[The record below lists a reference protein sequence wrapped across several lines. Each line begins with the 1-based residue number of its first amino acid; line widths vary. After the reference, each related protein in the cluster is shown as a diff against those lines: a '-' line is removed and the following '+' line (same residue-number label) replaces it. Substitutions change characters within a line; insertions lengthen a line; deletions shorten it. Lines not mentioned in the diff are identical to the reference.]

1 MNKEDF
7 AYIGCRL
14 LSLYW
19 AFKTLNAISS
29 LVTTW
34 AAWQLDLFEFPSEL
48 AGVFYLGL
56 VTFVI
61 YLLIAVVLWFGAAR
75 IAQFLIPTASV
86 ENEGGT
92 ITLFQ
97 AQSVAFAA
105 VGILILLTSVPE
117 MGGVLFKMYQ
127 LKALDSHNQ
136 ASLGVQAQVFEISIQ
151 VLLGV
156 LLLFGSKGLSG
167 LLIRFREAGL
177 K

>member
-19 AFKTLNAISS
+19 AMQALNSISS
-29 LVTTW
+29 LVTAW
-34 AAWQLDLFEFPSEL
+34 AAWQANSYDVLSEV
-48 AGVFYLGL
+48 AGFIYFGL
-56 VTFVI
+56 VPPVL
-61 YLLIAVVLWFGAAR
+61 YLLVAAVLWFGTAR
-75 IAQFLIPTASV
+75 IVQLLIPTASV

-105 VGILILLTSVPE
+105 VGLLILLTSVPE
-117 MGGVLFKMYQ
+117 MGEVLFKIYQ

-151 VLLGV
+151 LLLGV